1 MASRV
6 CDKGKHMA
14 QSAVTPPDLPAK
26 AAPKRRSEA
35 ASGLL
40 MVSPTA
46 IYALLLLAAPLIT
59 IFTYSFLTDGY
70 LTVEL
75 TPTIGSYVEA
85 WTNEVYR
92 VVMLRSLGVAM
103 AVTLVTVVL
112 AFPIA
117 YYVSFYV
124 EPSRKSLWL
133 FLITI
138 PFWTSY
144 LIRVFLWK
152 VILGFNGVVN
162 SGLMGL
168 GIIDEPLTFILYNTN
183 AIVITLAHAY
193 APFAILPIFVALEKI
208 DRSFLEA
215 GRDLGESSF
224 VTFLRVTLPLAM
236 PGVISAVMIV
246 FIPTIGDYV
255 TPHLVGGPEGKMVA
269 NLVQVLYLKLD
280 NYPLGSALAVS
291 SMLMVG
297 LVLVMA
303 AMQLAIF
310 GYVFKRIA
318 GQTPMILAIFTAL
331 AAAQALLVVVI
342 ALWLVTGNAP
352 LTVVLGAALHVVALL
367 ALRRKRSAL

>member
-1 MASRV
+1 MA
-6 CDKGKHMA
+6 HL
-14 QSAVTPPDLPAK
+14 AVTPPNGPAK
-26 AAPKRRSEA
+26 TAPKRRSEA
-35 ASGLL
+35 VNGLL

-46 IYALLLLAAPLIT
+46 LYALLLLAAPLLT

-70 LTVEL
+70 LTVEP
-75 TPTIGSYVEA
+75 TPTLGGYIEA
-85 WTNEVYR
+85 WTNQVYR

-103 AVTLVTVVL
+103 AVTAATVIL

-117 YYVSFYV
+117 YYISFYV
-124 EPSRKSLWL
+124 EPSRKSLWM

-269 NLVQVLYLKLD
+269 NLVQLQYLKLD

-291 SMLMVG
+291 SMVMVG
-297 LVLVMA
+297 LVLLMA
-303 AMQLAIF
+303 AMQIAIF
-310 GYVFKRIA
+310 ARVFKRILGSTA
-318 GQTPMILAIFTAL
+318 LPLAILTAL
-331 AAAQALLVVVI
+331 ATAQVLLVVIVAIWLATGQALL
-342 ALWLVTGNAP
+342 
-352 LTVVLGAALHVVALL
+352 TVGLGAVLHLVAFVLLRKGGAL
-367 ALRRKRSAL
+367 